1 MINDKKHNKII
12 NKTLVN
18 FTKGFFNK
26 SLPSYLILFVNNICQ
41 LRCDMCFY
49 WDSMQKKTTQLS
61 LNEIEKLSKSL
72 PNLLQLTLTG
82 GEPSLRK
89 DLSEIPK
96 IFAKYSNLSK
106 CTVVT
111 NGMLPERIKN
121 QVNTFVKENP
131 SVDFR
136 ISISMDGIGKLHDK
150 IRGVEGSF
158 ENAEKT
164 LGYLFKIRDEV
175 PNLWIDIN
183 TTISKYNCEE
193 FENIHNFII
202 KNYPVDNHVCGFTR
216 GKTKEDDAK
225 EIPIDYYT
233 KAKNLI
239 AKTRKLRKHPL
250 QTLTSIVTDTVRDE
264 VERELQTETHDF
276 DCTAGSKFIEV
287 YQDGNVSP
295 CEILETITTEGEHKM
310 GNLKDFDYDMQKL
323 LKSDKAKKVI
333 KFIKDS
339 KCHCTFEC
347 PKYMDV
353 LYNKKFYPKLFK
365 NSIKR
370 IIK

>member
-175 PNLWIDIN
+175 PNL
-183 TTISKYNCEE
+183 
-193 FENIHNFII
+193 
-202 KNYPVDNHVCGFTR
+202 G
-216 GKTKEDDAK
+216 
-225 EIPIDYYT
+225 
-233 KAKNLI
+233 LI
-239 AKTRKLRKHPL
+239 LI
-250 QTLTSIVTDTVRDE
+250 QQFQI
-264 VERELQTETHDF
+264 
-276 DCTAGSKFIEV
+276 
-287 YQDGNVSP
+287 
-295 CEILETITTEGEHKM
+295 
-310 GNLKDFDYDMQKL
+310 
-323 LKSDKAKKVI
+323 
-333 KFIKDS
+333 
-339 KCHCTFEC
+339 
-347 PKYMDV
+347 
-353 LYNKKFYPKLFK
+353 
-365 NSIKR
+365 
-370 IIK
+370 